1 MFSNQMGG
9 LQVRAYLFPM
19 ASTLAALGFHTVLM
33 VPPSLLSPLPAETPS
48 LSIPPPSLPPP
59 TPLHTSQDIL
69 NALAGEIADIKTS
82 GGGGSGTQLYA
93 SSAYAATASVGSALA
108 QRVEQMSL
116 TVSNLVSELK
126 SVAGEWLDWWW
137 SGEGLK
143 EE

>member
-1 MFSNQMGG
+1 M
-9 LQVRAYLFPM
+9 RIPRY
-19 ASTLAALGFHTVLM
+19 
-33 VPPSLLSPLPAETPS
+33 PS
-48 LSIPPPSLPPP
+48 PP

-126 SVAGEWLDWWW
+126 SVAGEWLDWW
-137 SGEGLK
+137 
-143 EE
+143 